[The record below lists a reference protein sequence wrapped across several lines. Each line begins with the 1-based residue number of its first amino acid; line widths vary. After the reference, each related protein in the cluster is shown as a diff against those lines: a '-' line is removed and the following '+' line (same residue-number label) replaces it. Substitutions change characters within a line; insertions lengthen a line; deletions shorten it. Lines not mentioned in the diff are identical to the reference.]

1 MKVLTDFILQFGNLS
16 KQQTDF
22 IANKGIEVELRKDEY
37 FSEAG
42 KIPRQVA
49 FVLDGIFRL
58 SYYNDKGEEITN
70 YFIDG
75 NQFLADYENF
85 EANLPASDNLQAV
98 TDCKLLIF
106 SKNDWEEISNT
117 IAGWDKIADK
127 AYRKCLLETIE
138 KRSPLVSEDA
148 TTRYLLFL
156 EKFPSLANRIPLSYI
171 ASYLGVTQQSFSRIR
186 KSIHSKRFLPLG
198 K

>member
-1 MKVLTDFILQFGNLS
+1 MKKLTDFILQFGNLS

-22 IANKGIEVELRKDEY
+22 IASKGTELELRKDEY

-49 FVLDGIFRL
+49 FILEGIFRL
-58 SYYNDKGEEITN
+58 AYYNEKGEEITN

-85 EANLPASDNLQAV
+85 EKNLPSSDNLQAV
-98 TDCKLLIF
+98 IDCKLLVF
-106 SKNDWEEISNT
+106 SKKDWEEISNT
-117 IAGWDKIADK
+117 IVGWDKIADK
-127 AYRKCLLETIE
+127 AYRKCLIETIE

-156 EKFPSLANRIPLSYI
+156 EKFPTLANRVPLSYI
-171 ASYLGVTQQSFSRIR
+171 ASYLGITQQSFSRIR
-186 KSIHSKRFLPLG
+186 KNIHSKRFLSID